1 MLFAM
6 PSVAAVDVGSSA
18 IRLSVAVVSPTGALA
33 GSDFHRYG
41 LRLGSDVFAQGAI
54 AEPTSRQLVDV
65 FGDIAAKLRE
75 HDVVRYRAV
84 ATSAMRDAGNGR
96 DVARVVRES
105 TGVRLEIIS
114 GREEARLA
122 HKALARSLG
131 SSSASALL
139 VDVGGGSLELEA
151 MRGGLLRSMPFG
163 HVRLMERY
171 SELRKPLRVRALRE
185 VQHRIASDFAGR
197 FKKRMRFTTAI
208 ATGGCLDVLARFAP
222 YAGGFWPTID
232 LERLQSLTESLASLT
247 VDERRDTMQLRQ
259 DRADVIV
266 PVALVLL
273 ALREVFGVQVVV
285 VPGTGLR
292 ESILH
297 DLVEP
302 DVLSSSAKA
311 VAKRF
316 GVDTATARDRA
327 RLARQI
333 FDALLPVHRLWRP
346 AVNILETAAY
356 LHDIGALVDPEDAAR
371 HTAYLVRHTTGLEL
385 DVRCR
390 DVVGYALAVASD
402 APLFESTGELR
413 PDDLSS
419 GRILGAILGLAHALT
434 GATSRK
440 QVRVDLLRSPLVI
453 EAGLES
459 PLDPRK
465 VLFLER
471 VLGQKL
477 SVV

>member
-1 MLFAM
+1 M

-18 IRLSVAVVSPTGALA
+18 IRLSVANVSVTGALA
-33 GSDFHRYG
+33 GSDFHRYAV
-41 LRLGSDVFAQGAI
+41 RLGSDVFASGSI
-54 AEPTSRQLVDV
+54 GEPTSQALMDV
-65 FGDIAAKLRE
+65 FGDIATKLRE

-84 ATSAMRDAGNGR
+84 ATSAMRDAGNGKEL
-96 DVARVVRES
+96 ARAVRES
-105 TGVRLEIIS
+105 TGVDLEIIS

-131 SSSASALL
+131 SGSETALL
-139 VDVGGGSLELEA
+139 VDMGGGSLELEA
-151 MRGGLLRSMPFG
+151 MRGGMVRSLPFG
-163 HVRLMERY
+163 TVRLIERY
-171 SELRKPLRVRALRE
+171 SELRGPLRAKALRE
-185 VQHRIASDFAGR
+185 LQKRIAADLAGR
-197 FKKRMRFTTAI
+197 FKKRARYGTAI

-222 YAGGFWPTID
+222 FSGGFWPAID
-232 LERLQSLTESLASLT
+232 MGRLQTLVEGLAQLT
-247 VDERRDTMQLRQ
+247 VDERRDSMQLRA

-266 PVALVLL
+266 PAALILL
-273 ALREVFGVQVVV
+273 ALRDVFGVQTVV

-302 DVLSSSAKA
+302 SIIDASAKA

-316 GVDTATARDRA
+316 GVDTAVARQRA
-327 RLARQI
+327 SLARGI

-356 LHDIGALVDPEDAAR
+356 LYDIGGLVDAEDAAR
-371 HTAYLVRHTTGLEL
+371 HTAYLVRHVTGLEL

-402 APLFESTGELR
+402 APLFEATGELR

-419 GRILGAILGLAHALT
+419 GRILGGILGLAHALT
-434 GATSRK
+434 AATARK
-440 QVRVDLLRSPLVI
+440 RVRVDLLRAPLTI
-453 EAGLES
+453 AANLEK
-459 PLDPRK
+459 PIDPRK

-471 VLGQKL
+471 VLGQRM
-477 SVV
+477 SVI